1 MHNLIITPTLTYY
14 NVLHF
19 IGHNSLSIDAREY
32 INVNHIQNKKEQ
44 LRNGFFMYQVLNAI
58 TLVNN
63 KETKKQLSYLD
74 FD

>member
-1 MHNLIITPTLTYY
+1 M
-14 NVLHF
+14 LHF
-19 IGHNSLSIDAREY
+19 IGHNVESIGAREY
-32 INVNHIQNKKEQ
+32 INLNHIQNKKEQ

-63 KETKKQLSYLD
+63 KETKKLQMLPD